1 MMKEAN
7 ESSMSRVDD
16 LLLQP
21 AFLTRA
27 HCLRPDTCSL
37 DELFNAY
44 SIEGFFVQPAES
56 FEIDGLLPSSGYRSA
71 ESVSGHSANSG

>member
-1 MMKEAN
+1 MLKEAN
-7 ESSMSRVDD
+7 ESSMSRVDG

-27 HCLRPDTCSL
+27 HCLHPDTCSL

-56 FEIDGLLPSSGYRSA
+56 FEIDGLLPSGYRRA